1 MTAPRTV
8 TAEDPVV
15 ADHRIDG
22 VGVLPAA
29 AQIDLMLQAV
39 GAGRSSRRWWLEHVV
54 LAEPLTVGDGG
65 VELGVDVADD
75 GALALRSRPAADP
88 VAPAR
93 LHARAVAAGAP
104 LPPPTYLD
112 TAAMEASAGP
122 ETPLSVLDGW
132 RATSGIAY
140 GERYRVIRS
149 LRRDGDRLFGVLR
162 PAAAEP
168 GAVVDPAVLDAVLQG
183 LGLLDDGATGPCLP
197 WYIGRVT
204 VRRPVRG
211 TLLALVERTPGGP
224 DAAGCRGRATVCTEQ
239 GEVVLEL
246 DRIVL
251 RAVPGGP
258 DRPAVPRPR
267 PATGSAPGRPPGA
280 TTVPG
285 WRASTAPSPAPS
297 TPPRTLV
304 LGEVPGPAEPAG
316 RLGPDAVADGTLR
329 SRLADDPPGLVVYAP
344 AGGGDPSAVVQQAAA
359 LVRVLATARPFPA
372 LTVLTRD
379 AHGVRP
385 DPAHT
390 ALWGL
395 FRSVRTEHPR
405 TPVTLVDLDTSA
417 PTAPPTVP
425 YDGGEHRFRD
435 GTHLVPHASPAGPAE
450 GPPFEPRGQRV
461 LVTGGLTGLGL
472 LTAERLAAL
481 GCAHLT
487 LVGRTPP
494 AGGRAARVDRLRG
507 RCEIRVLTTDVTD
520 PDPALGRDRFDLV
533 VHAAGVLRD
542 GLARTLTPERIAQVL
557 APKISGVQALDA
569 LFDSDHRP
577 GAVVLFGSISAV
589 RGNLGQSAYAA
600 ANAFLDGYAARRRSD
615 GERWWSLDWGLWNAG
630 MGEDVVA
637 AAAARGIPALEP
649 DTGLALLSEA
659 LGRPPGQYVLSAPA
673 RPKDEPMTS
682 TLGTTEAWTSV
693 SSILTSTMHL
703 PAVTPGDD
711 LLELGLDSMMAV
723 EITAGL
729 AKAGYEVDPA
739 LLFELT
745 RVQDLLDHLGP
756 RPAATATPL
765 APPAPVATPAPATT
779 PAPVATPTAG
789 GGPSPV
795 SAAGGPVPAPTGG
808 PVPRAERSATP
819 DPATFRPDWDR
830 FRTGPDGSAA
840 PSPAVAVPGPSV
852 PVQAA
857 VLPPAAVPVSP
868 AGGPPPGSVPGPRP
882 AGTHTLPEPAAPAR
896 RPEPATLPATPA
908 GIPGRTLP
916 GRLTDRPS
924 GGFLDRRIDDLS
936 REDRAVVAEGRY
948 FYEPVV
954 EEETGS
960 WIRFDGRWYLNFA
973 SYSYLGLIGHDY
985 IGARVQEAVRRHGTG
1000 AHGVRLLAGTL
1011 DLHRE
1016 LELAIARFLGTED
1029 AIVYSSGY
1037 MANVATVGA
1046 LVGPGDTV
1054 IGDVYNH
1061 ASILD
1066 GYRLSGAR
1074 VVTYAHNDL
1083 DDLERALRRTGDG
1096 GRLVVTDAVFSMD
1109 GDLAPLPGIVELCE
1123 RHDAPLMVD
1132 EAHSLGVL
1140 GRTGRGITEHFG
1152 IAPER
1157 VAIKMGTLS
1166 KTVPSAGGYVAGS
1179 ADLVFALK
1187 NNARGW
1193 MFSAAVTPA
1202 NAAAA
1207 LAAVEVMTA
1216 APGMAEQL
1224 RRRTGRYRDALHRLG
1239 FDTLNSE
1246 SPVVPVLCRDDAQAQ
1261 DLARLCQAD
1270 GVFVQPIVYPAV
1282 PRSLP
1287 RLRTIVNLS
1296 HTDDDID
1303 LAVEVLAR
1311 AGRRLGLV

>member
-1 MTAPRTV
+1 MTSRRTL
-8 TAEDPVV
+8 TADDPVV

-29 AQIDLMLQAV
+29 AQIDQMLRAV
-39 GAGRSSRRWWLEHVV
+39 SAGAPSRRWWLEHVV
-54 LAEPLTVGDGG
+54 LAEPLVVTDRGSAL
-65 VELGVDVADD
+65 EVDVADD
-75 GALALRSRPAADP
+75 GAVVLRARRADDP
-88 VAPAR
+88 DSPSR

-112 TAAMEASAGP
+112 TAALEASAGP
-122 ETPLSVLDGW
+122 EAPLAVLDGW
-132 RATSGIAY
+132 RAGSGIVY
-140 GERYRVIRS
+140 GERYRVMRS
-149 LRRDGDRLFGVLR
+149 LRRDGDRMFAVLR
-162 PAAAEP
+162 PTADEP
-168 GAVVDPAVLDAVLQG
+168 GAVIDPAVLDALLQG
-183 LGLLDDGATGPCLP
+183 LGLLDDGAAGRCLP
-197 WYIGRVT
+197 WYIGRIS

-251 RAVPGGP
+251 RTVAP
-258 DRPAVPRPR
+258 
-267 PATGSAPGRPPGA
+267 PGRTASGMPTRSSGTA
-280 TTVPG
+280 GCTTVPG
-285 WRASTAPSPAPS
+285 WRAAPAPAP
-297 TPPRTLV
+297 TPRDTSRVLV
-304 LGEVPGPAEPAG
+304 LGDAPGITGPVR
-316 RLGPDAVADGTLR
+316 RLGLEAITDGTLQ
-329 SRLADDPPGLVVYAP
+329 SHLAEEPPELVVHAP
-344 AGGGDPSAVVQQAAA
+344 APGGDACTQVLQAAA
-359 LVRVLATARPFPA
+359 LARTLSGIRPFPA
-372 LTVLTRD
+372 LTVVTRD
-379 AHGVRP
+379 AHGERP
-385 DPAHT
+385 DPSHT

-405 TPVTLVDLDTSA
+405 TPVTLLDLGGEPAGPLS
-417 PTAPPTVP
+417 VP
-425 YDGGEHRFRD
+425 YDGGEYRRHGD
-435 GTHLVPHASPAGPAE
+435 ELLVPHRRDAGPAD
-450 GPPFEPRGQRV
+450 GPPFDPRGRRV
-461 LVTGGLTGLGL
+461 LVTGGLGGLGL
-472 LTAERLAAL
+472 LVAELLAEL

-487 LVGRTPP
+487 LVGRTAPS
-494 AGGRAARVDRLRG
+494 GRRGERIDRLRE
-507 RCEIRVLTTDVTD
+507 RCEVRVLTTDVAA
-520 PDPALGRDRFDLV
+520 PDPALGRERFDLV
-533 VHAAGVLRD
+533 IHSAGVLRD
-542 GLARTLTPERIAQVL
+542 GLARTLTPERIAEVL

-569 LFDSDHRP
+569 MFDRDHRP

-589 RGNLGQSAYAA
+589 EGNLGQSAYAA
-600 ANAFLDGYAARRRSD
+600 ANAFLDGYAARRRYD

-630 MGEDVVA
+630 MGEGVVT

-649 DTGLALLSEA
+649 DAGLALLREVLA
-659 LGRPPGQYVLSAPA
+659 RPPGQYVLSAPA

-682 TLGTTEAWTSV
+682 TLDTTDAWTSV
-693 SSILTSTMHL
+693 SAILTGTMHL
-703 PAVTPGDD
+703 PAVAPGDD

-729 AKAGYEVDPA
+729 AKAGYELDPA

-745 RVQDLLDHLGP
+745 KVQDLLDHL
-756 RPAATATPL
+756 RSL
-765 APPAPVATPAPATT
+765 
-779 PAPVATPTAG
+779 
-789 GGPSPV
+789 
-795 SAAGGPVPAPTGG
+795 PVPAPTPGG
-808 PVPRAERSATP
+808 GAPSVPTNDAGASSVPTSA
-819 DPATFRPDWDR
+819 PAGSTTSDVSPAFRPDWDR
-830 FRTGPDGSAA
+830 FRAEPVGPGHPA
-840 PSPAVAVPGPSV
+840 PALSTTPSSTT
-852 PVQAA
+852 P
-857 VLPPAAVPVSP
+857 PSTPAAVIAPAPAVVPSPRPFPAPPAVTRPVP
-868 AGGPPPGSVPGPRP
+868 HTAGAGAVGSDVLDRPGPRP
-882 AGTHTLPEPAAPAR
+882 EGGAAGAPIGPR
-896 RPEPATLPATPA
+896 SV
-908 GIPGRTLP
+908 PGRTLP
-916 GRLTDRPS
+916 GRLTDRPG

-960 WIRFDGRWYLNFA
+960 WIRFDDRWYLNFA

-1011 DLHRE
+1011 GLHRE

-1074 VVTYAHNDL
+1074 VLTYAHNDL
-1083 DDLERALRRTGDG
+1083 DDLERALRQSCDG

-1109 GDLAPLPGIVELCE
+1109 GDIAPLPGIVDLCE
-1123 RHDAPLMVD
+1123 RFDAPLMVD

-1152 IAPER
+1152 IAADR
-1157 VAIKMGTLS
+1157 VAVKMGTLS

-1224 RRRTGRYRDALHRLG
+1224 RGRTGRYRDALHRSG
-1239 FDTLNSE
+1239 FDTLHSE
-1246 SPVVPVLCRDDAQAQ
+1246 SPVVPVLCRDDGQAQ

-1303 LAVEVLAR
+1303 LAVEVLTR